1 MTLFKSALPLCA
13 AFLLTACLVESPD
26 DKVARLAQ
34 FNGKTLEQVTASIGP
49 PTLHQGNTAIWL
61 LNESRTYYA
70 PQYDYIYG
78 ARIYV
83 GQISRTERR
92 YCKYT
97 ATLSGNRI
105 QSSVYDGTSCKR
117 FAPTLPKK
125 K

>member
-1 MTLFKSALPLCA
+1 MTFVKPALLLCT
-13 AFLLTACLVESPD
+13 AFLLTACLVETPE

-34 FNGKTLEQVTASIGP
+34 FNGKTLEQVKASIGP

-70 PQYDYIYG
+70 PQYEFING
-78 ARIYV
+78 VRLYV
-83 GQISRTERR
+83 GQISRTERS

-105 QSSVYDGTSCKR
+105 QTSMYDGETCKR
-117 FAPTLPKK
+117 FAPPLPKK